1 MTHLITVEIEGTDKV
16 ALMYAHWDK
25 QPPLDGQWR
34 EGLGSRTPVI
44 EGELLYGR
52 GSADDGYGT
61 YAAVLAIKACQKMK
75 LPHPKIVMVFE
86 GCEESGKNDFE
97 YYLNKLVKTKLQKID
112 YVFCL
117 DSGAASKDRLWM
129 TSSLRGIMG
138 FNLTVKVL
146 NDPVHSGDAG
156 GIVPESFRICRILLD
171 RIKSNG
177 KMLDDLYVKIPES
190 RLEEAKDLCAF
201 VQGQVHQFYPLLPGV
216 KPESEDPNELLLR
229 RTWQPSLAVT
239 GAEGLPSIEKAG
251 NVLRTYTTL
260 RLSVRIPP
268 NVDAKKVSAKIV
280 ETLTKDPPYN
290 AEVKVE
296 CIDASDGWNAAD
308 FTPEFK
314 DALNKISK
322 VQFYVTPLGYLWIE
336 LQCYWYWW

>member
-1 MTHLITVEIEGTDKV
+1 MTHLIVVEIEGADKV

-25 QPPLDGQWR
+25 QPPLDGLWR
-34 EGLGSRTPVI
+34 EGLGPRTPVI
-44 EGELLYGR
+44 EGDLLYGR
-52 GSADDGYGT
+52 GVADDGYGT

-97 YYLNKLVKTKLQKID
+97 YYLNKLLKTKLQKVD

-117 DSGAASKDRLWM
+117 DSGGATNDRLWI
-129 TSSLRGIMG
+129 TTSLRGIIG
-138 FNLTVKVL
+138 INLTVKVL
-146 NDPVHSGDAG
+146 KDPVHSGDAG
-156 GIVPESFRICRILLD
+156 GIVPESFTICRILLD
-171 RIKSNG
+171 RIQNKG

-190 RLEEAKDLCAF
+190 RLEEAKDLC
-201 VQGQVHQFYPLLPGV
+201 QTLKGYVHQFYPLLPEV
-216 KPESEDPNELLLR
+216 KPENEDPTELLLR
-229 RTWQPSLAVT
+229 RTWYPTLAIT

-260 RLSVRIPP
+260 RISIRVPP
-268 NVDAKKVSAKIV
+268 NIDAKKASAKIV
-280 ETLTKDPPYN
+280 EVLTKDPPYN

-296 CIDASDGWNAAD
+296 CTDDSNGWNATD

-314 DALNKISK
+314 AELNKIAK
-322 VQFYVTPLGYLWIE
+322 VRFCIILFVGYLWV
-336 LQCYWYWW
+336 